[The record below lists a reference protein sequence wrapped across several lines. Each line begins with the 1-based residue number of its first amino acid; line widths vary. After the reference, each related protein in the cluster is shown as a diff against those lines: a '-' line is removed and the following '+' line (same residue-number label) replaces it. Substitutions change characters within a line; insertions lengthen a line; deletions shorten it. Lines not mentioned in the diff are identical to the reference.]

1 MRRNALHFSGL
12 VIGLLTFVIVSI
24 SATAGKAADEEH
36 LKRRPTAPA
45 LSMLMATTATPAPTP
60 SPVSSAAA
68 ELLHEFTIA
77 PSPMTSSRASNP
89 RTVWMEVTAYCPCKK
104 CCGKNAR
111 GITASGLRVTHNA
124 GLFVAADA
132 NLFPFHTNLQ
142 IPGYA
147 NGTSVPVLDR
157 GGAIKGNHLDVFFP
171 THQEAKEWGR
181 RMVEVT
187 IVP

>member
-1 MRRNALHFSGL
+1 
-12 VIGLLTFVIVSI
+12 
-24 SATAGKAADEEH
+24 
-36 LKRRPTAPA
+36 
-45 LSMLMATTATPAPTP
+45 
-60 SPVSSAAA
+60 
-68 ELLHEFTIA
+68 
-77 PSPMTSSRASNP
+77 
-89 RTVWMEVTAYCPCKK
+89 MEVTAYCPCKK

-147 NGTSVPVLDR
+147 NGKEVPVLDR

-181 RMVEVT
+181 RMIEVT